1 MHHWKPHFTQSTKL
15 HRKEPVLVYTA
26 LMQEI
31 PINTVTSA
39 NVVLE
44 LIYRL
49 KIKDVMTTNLI
60 TATKETTLREIQQIM
75 RQEKITGLPIVMG
88 KRLIGLVSMDD
99 IIQALDKG
107 YIEEKAQDH
116 MSRNLIILEDDM
128 PISFAINYFDRYRY
142 HRFPVLNKD
151 KELVGMITNRDITA
165 TLLIE
170 INREVEELE
179 RRTRRVEGGI
189 LSNELFTYYIM
200 KNDFE
205 NAGHAST
212 EIKKRLKSASIA
224 PQIVRRAAIASYELE
239 MNMVVHSDGGQ
250 LIAEYSSDRLTITAR
265 DSGPG
270 IEDVEAAL
278 EAGYSTASEW
288 IRSLGFGAGMGLPN
302 VQSVADDFTIS
313 SSPEGTTVEVSIN
326 LGAKEEQNE

>member
-1 MHHWKPHFTQSTKL
+1 MGPRAL
-15 HRKEPVLVYTA
+15 ALVYTTA
-26 LMQEI
+26 MQEI

-49 KIKDVMTTNLI
+49 KVKDVMTTDLV

-75 RQEKITGLPIVMG
+75 RQKKITGLPIVMG

-107 YIEEKAQDH
+107 YIEENAQQH

-142 HRFPVLNKD
+142 HRFPVLNKH
-151 KELVGMITNRDITA
+151 KELVGMITNRDITTA
-165 TLLIE
+165 LLIE

-179 RRTRRVEGGI
+179 KRTRRAEGGI
-189 LSNELFTYYIM
+189 LSNEMYTYYIM

-212 EIKKRLKSASIA
+212 EIKKRLKSAA
-224 PQIVRRAAIASYELE
+224 LHPQIIRRAAIASYELE
-239 MNMVVHSDGGQ
+239 MNLVVHSDGGQ
-250 LIAEYSSDRLTITAR
+250 LIAEYGSDRLTITVR

-270 IEDVEAAL
+270 IEDVDAAL

-302 VQSVADDFTIS
+302 VKSVADEFEIT
-313 SSPEGTTVEVSIN
+313 SSPEGTTVKVSIN
-326 LGAKEEQNE
+326 LGTIKEEERTDES